1 MKIYKQITEILIDN
15 AVIYYYNDLHISL
28 DECVN
33 TFKPLKSPIELT
45 NYLIE
50 HNYPRHWHSWKNL
63 KGNLIK
69 KIIFY
74 TYNGNTV
81 TCKANKE
88 YNIQINTIYKPYNA
102 SIKELTSYS
111 DSTLALQYIKQ
122 EYNKT
127 VDEIITGVN

>member
-15 AVIYYYNDLHISL
+15 AVIYHYNDLHISI

-33 TFKPLKSPIELT
+33 TFKTLKSPIDLT

-50 HNYPRHWHSWKNL
+50 HNYPIHWYCWKNF
-63 KGNLIK
+63 KNNLIK

-81 TCKANKE
+81 TCKVDKE

-102 SIKELTSYS
+102 SIKELSEYH
-111 DSTLALQYIKQ
+111 DSTLAIQYIKQ

-127 VDEIITGVN
+127 PFEIITEVN